1 MGPAPVTGLVKSLQG
16 RWSRNQNQLFTCVHM
31 ETSFLC
37 RFQKVCY
44 LRVGNWELSLS
55 AATDAVSLILGVK
68 KGANLVKF

>member
-1 MGPAPVTGLVKSLQG
+1 
-16 RWSRNQNQLFTCVHM
+16 M